1 MTGKRNPLNQFDA
14 RTESKRISK
23 FIKDYLKESKARGVV
38 LGISGGIDSAVV
50 ACLSKRA
57 LGNKVH
63 GLLLFE
69 DDAKGSVDYKHAKQV
84 ISLFKLKTREI
95 PITRVVDSFVS
106 SLKQSNF
113 KPTRITLANIKSR
126 TRMILLYAYA
136 NENKLLVLGTGD
148 KSEEEIGYFTKYG
161 DGGVDIQPIAHLY
174 KTEVRALARALS
186 IPSSIISKPSSPNL
200 WKNHK
205 ATDEIPVDYPTLDV
219 ILSELYDRSRSPRD
233 VAKKLHLS
241 PKLVSE
247 VVLRHNSSAHKR
259 KYPPSIERL

>member
-1 MTGKRNPLNQFDA
+1 MTGKRNSLNRFRA
-14 RTESKRISK
+14 RQESKRISR
-23 FIKDYLKESKARGVV
+23 FIKDYLKKSKDRGVV

-50 ACLSKRA
+50 ACLSKKA

-69 DDAKGSVDYKHAKQV
+69 EDAKRSVDYKHAKQI
-84 ISLFKLKTREI
+84 ISLFKLKTKDI
-95 PITRVVDSFVS
+95 PITKIVDSFVS
-106 SLKQSNF
+106 SLEQSNV
-113 KPTRITLANIKSR
+113 KPSRITLANIKAR

-136 NENKLLVLGTGD
+136 NQNNLLVIGTGD

-174 KTEVRALARALS
+174 KTEVRALARVLS

-205 ATDEIPVDYPTLDV
+205 ATDEIPADYPTLDL
-219 ILSELYDRSRSPRD
+219 ILSELYDRSRSPRE
-233 VAKKLHLS
+233 VAKNFHLS
-241 PKLVSE
+241 TKLVNE
-247 VVLRHNSSAHKR
+247 IVLRHNLSAHKR